1 MMINNPNKQGGSNIL
16 TSLLQMLG
24 GKQGAG
30 IGSLMNLFNTF
41 KEPSQ
46 EDYQRMIEGSDDFL
60 RPKERDEWSHLP
72 PGAL

>member
-1 MMINNPNKQGGSNIL
+1 MIINNPNKQGGSNIL
-16 TSLLQMLG
+16 TRLLQMLS

-41 KEPSQ
+41 KGPSQ

-60 RPKERDEWSHLP
+60 RPKERDKWSDLP

>member
-1 MMINNPNKQGGSNIL
+1 MAKVNIA
-16 TSLLQMLG
+16 SY
-24 GKQGAG
+24 
-30 IGSLMNLFNTF
+30 IMNLFNTF
-41 KEPSQ
+41 KGPSQ

>member
-1 MMINNPNKQGGSNIL
+1 MIINNPNKQGGSNIL
-16 TSLLQMLG
+16 TSLLQMLS

-41 KEPSQ
+41 KGPSQ
-46 EDYQRMIEGSDDFL
+46 EDYQRMIEGSDEFL
-60 RPKERDEWSHLP
+60 RPKERDKWSHLP